1 VEEQSEGVVITD
13 LYTKQHRRRVTM
25 KQLLLGL
32 LAVALLVVV
41 FTQESHSIPAFS
53 RKYKTSCA
61 TCHVAFPKLNAF
73 GEAFRRNGYQFPDGG
88 DAEATKEEP
97 VSLGAEGNKKAFPD
111 ALWPNSSPGTTPV
124 SLIAELEA
132 TYAPKGDPKW
142 DFAPLEGEF
151 EVVAAGTLGEDVS
164 VFGEM
169 EVVDDAIEIERANII
184 FSNLCG
190 GTTSMFNVKLGKF
203 EPGVFS
209 FSNHRRI
216 SPAYGITT
224 GTLGDNNW
232 ALEAAQKGIEMNGV
246 VANGRLGY
254 NAGLVEG
261 RKNMPNSSKDVYG
274 HLNYKIGGMR
284 QDGVVPEGGAVSTA
298 ATQPWQDNSVAI
310 GGFVYKGTA
319 TLDPTIKDDD
329 FTMFGGDVNI
339 WYERLNFIAAVARQH
354 DKSPSIANPGIAS
367 DLTSFM
373 AEASYIIYP
382 WLVPLARFENAK
394 VKNAQTSNTRIVSAI
409 QFLIRANVRAALE
422 FNFESEPSPTDP
434 TKTEL
439 KFNEFAFG
447 VTFGL

>member
-1 VEEQSEGVVITD
+1 
-13 LYTKQHRRRVTM
+13 M
-25 KQLLLGL
+25 KQLVLSF
-32 LAVALLVVV
+32 LAVAFLIVVL
-41 FTQESHSIPAFS
+41 TEESYSIPSFS

-111 ALWPNSSPGTTPV
+111 ALWPNEIPGTSPV
-124 SLIAELEA
+124 SIITELEA
-132 TYAPKGDPKW
+132 TYASKGNPKW
-142 DFAPLEGEF
+142 NFNPLEGEF

-184 FSNLCG
+184 FSNLLG

-203 EPGVFS
+203 EPGVLS

-216 SPAYGITT
+216 SPKYGITI
-224 GTLGDNNW
+224 GTLGDNIW
-232 ALEAAQKGIEMNGV
+232 SLESAQKGIEANGV
-246 VANGRLGY
+246 IGDGRLGY
-254 NAGLVEG
+254 NVGLVEG
-261 RKNMPNSSKDVYG
+261 RKNIANSSKDVYG

-284 QDGVVPEGGAVSTA
+284 QDGVVPEGSASPTA
-298 ATQPWQDNSVAI
+298 ASHPWQDNSIAI

-319 TLDPTIKDDD
+319 TLDPTIEDDD
-329 FTMFGGDVNI
+329 FTVFGGDVNI
-339 WYERLNFIAAVARQH
+339 WYDRLNFIAAVARQQ
-354 DKSPSIANPGIAS
+354 DKRPFIATPSIESN
-367 DLTSFM
+367 LTSIM
-373 AEASYIIYP
+373 IEASCIVYP
-382 WLVPLARFENAK
+382 WFVPLARFENSK
-394 VKNAQTSNTRIVSAI
+394 VKDAATSSTRIVSAF
-409 QFLIRANVRAALE
+409 QFLVRANVRCALE

-434 TKTEL
+434 TKTDL
-439 KFNEFAFG
+439 KFTEFAFG

>member
-1 VEEQSEGVVITD
+1 
-13 LYTKQHRRRVTM
+13 M
-25 KQLLLGL
+25 KHVFCFVLLGL
-32 LAVALLVVV
+32 FIAIV
-41 FTQESHSIPAFS
+41 FTEQSGAIPAFS

-61 TCHVAFPKLNAF
+61 TCHVAFPKLTAF

-111 ALWPNSSPGTTPV
+111 ALWPNAIPGTSPV
-124 SLIAELEA
+124 SIIAELEA

-142 DFAPLEGEF
+142 DFSPLEGEV
-151 EVVAAGTLGEDVS
+151 EVLAAGTLGEDVS
-164 VFGEM
+164 VFGEL

-184 FSNLCG
+184 FSNLFG
-190 GTTSMFNVKLGKF
+190 GTTSMFNLKLGKF

-209 FSNHRRI
+209 FSNLRRI

-224 GTLGDNNW
+224 GTIGDNNW
-232 ALEAAQKGIEMNGV
+232 ALEPQKGIEVNGV

-254 NAGLVEG
+254 NVGLVEG
-261 RKNMPNSSKDVYG
+261 RKNIANSSKDVYG

-284 QDGVVPEGGAVSTA
+284 QDGVVPEGVASSTA
-298 ATQPWQDNSVAI
+298 ATQPWQDNSIAI
-310 GGFVYKGTA
+310 GGFAYKGTA
-319 TLDPTIKDDD
+319 TLDPTVEDDE
-329 FTMFGGDVNI
+329 FTMFGGDANI
-339 WYERLNFIAAVARQH
+339 WYDRLNFIAAIARQH

-373 AEASYIIYP
+373 VEASYIVYP
-382 WLVPLARFENAK
+382 WLVPLARFESSK
-394 VKNAQTSNTRIVSAI
+394 VKGAQTSNTRVVSAI